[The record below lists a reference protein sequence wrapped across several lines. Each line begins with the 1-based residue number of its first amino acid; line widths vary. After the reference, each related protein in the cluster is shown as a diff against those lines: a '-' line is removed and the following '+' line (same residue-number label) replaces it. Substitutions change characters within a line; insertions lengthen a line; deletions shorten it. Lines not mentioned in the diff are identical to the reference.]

1 MLNYRLI
8 SWESARAGKICEV
21 EIALKMSEE
30 EEESARLHNNI
41 CLSEFRSQLAFSL
54 SFAER
59 VERVFVS
66 SRLSFST
73 HLPLFLSF

>member
-8 SWESARAGKICEV
+8 SWESARAGKICEA
-21 EIALKMSEE
+21 EIALKMSE

-73 HLPLFLSF
+73 RLPLFLSI